1 MKLGK
6 ATLIT
11 TSQATEDIKKVER
24 ALALFLPH
32 GITPTI
38 RKYEGYHGNIIHL
51 LKVELERSRDVS
63 AFLDILRGSMS
74 EHTRS
79 TLWDEIPE
87 RMDDDCV
94 LHLRFDKQRALF
106 GETVLTTG
114 SDCIVVSMKIPTY
127 PKSRDEAIKRA
138 REMLCE

>member
-11 TSQATEDIKKVER
+11 TSQATEDMKKVEK

-32 GITPTI
+32 NITPSI
-38 RKYEGYHGNIIHL
+38 RKYEGYYGNLIHL
-51 LKVELERSRDVS
+51 LKVELEKSRDVNT
-63 AFLDILRGSMS
+63 FLRILRECMS
-74 EHTRS
+74 EHTRAS
-79 TLWDEIPE
+79 LRDEIPE

-106 GETVLTTG
+106 GETVLTR
-114 SDCIVVSMKIPTY
+114 SPDCIVVSMKVLTY
-127 PKSRDEAIKRA
+127 PKSREEAIKRA